1 MTKTMTQSLQI
12 PAFGFSDDM
21 DCTGLFEL
29 RRELKQ
35 QVPGLTV
42 LPFFMK
48 ALSLALTKFP
58 EVNAI
63 VNPDLDSEGYIHEY
77 VVKHDHNF
85 SVAIDSP
92 LGLTTPNIKRV
103 QE

>member
-1 MTKTMTQSLQI
+1 MTQSLQI

-35 QVPGLTV
+35 QVHDLTV

-58 EVNAI
+58 EVNSL
-63 VNPDLDSEGYIHEY
+63 VNPELDNDGYIHEY

-92 LGLTTPNIKRV
+92 NGLTTPNIKKV